1 MSDLDPAA
9 IEAWARLVR
18 VGQNALMR
26 IEGDLKAAGLPPL
39 VWYDLLLE
47 AERAGDDGLTQS
59 DLERAMLLA
68 QYNVSRLVTRL
79 EKEGLV
85 VRRPDGEDGRANRI
99 SVTSQGRRLRRAI
112 WPIYQRGIEAHFAA
126 RLAAKDVGALNRILG
141 GLIADQAE

>member
-1 MSDLDPAA
+1 MTDLNPAA
-9 IEAWARLVR
+9 VQVWARLVR
-18 VGQNALMR
+18 VGQNALLR

-68 QYNVSRLVTRL
+68 QYNVSRLVSRL

-85 VRRPDGEDGRANRI
+85 VRRPDRKDGRANRI
-99 SVTSQGRRLRRAI
+99 SITSKGRRLRRAI

-126 RLAAKDVGALNRILG
+126 RLAAKDVGTLNRILG
-141 GLIADQAE
+141 GLIVDQAD

>member
-1 MSDLDPAA
+1 MTDLDPAA
-9 IEAWARLVR
+9 IQAWAQLVR

-85 VRRPDGEDGRANRI
+85 VRRPDREDGRANRI

-112 WPIYQRGIEAHFAA
+112 WPIYQRGIEAHFSA
-126 RLAAKDVGALNRILG
+126 RLAAKEVGALNRILG

>member
-1 MSDLDPAA
+1 MTDLDPAA
-9 IEAWARLVR
+9 IQAWAQLVR

-85 VRRPDGEDGRANRI
+85 VRRPDREDGRANRI

-112 WPIYQRGIEAHFAA
+112 WPIYQQGIEAHFSA
-126 RLAAKDVGALNRILG
+126 RLAAKEVGALNRILG